1 MHPDKKVG
9 LALGILLIGI
19 VGAFFFR
26 NEAPNPESA
35 VPVLAHGDELDKR
48 IGVQRHAPYLPTSD
62 KQKADANKIPDA
74 FMADVAPRVPS
85 GSNGPVPEPIRPNAP
100 RELDKVAPLPNPSS
114 DAAGLDRA
122 LAGNPTAN
130 KPDSTKGPSTGNA
143 TSHEVV
149 AGDTLSSISFK
160 YFGTHRRFQELYEF
174 NKDVLR
180 TPNDLRLGM
189 KLKIPPADNS
199 AAATPVTPTVPKSAM
214 ATPETGATSV
224 TEKPTAATPAA
235 TVDEPPVKP
244 SFVRPKTSPV
254 RPPTRSN
261 KSLTQAP
268 PPGVPSVEGLD
279 PRRDPAVIASRP
291 KPEDEG
297 TADPQHK
304 TSSN

>member
-62 KQKADANKIPDA
+62 KQKSDANKIPDA

-85 GSNGPVPEPIRPNAP
+85 GSSGPVPEPIRPDAP
-100 RELDKVAPLPNPSS
+100 REVNKVAPLPNPSS
-114 DAAGLDRA
+114 DAAGLDHA
-122 LAGNPTAN
+122 LSGSYTAN
-130 KPDSTKGPSTGNA
+130 KPDNKAQVAGNA
-143 TSHEVV
+143 TTHEVV
-149 AGDTLSSISFK
+149 AGDTLSNISFK

-189 KLKIPPADNS
+189 KLKIPPVEGS
-199 AAATPVTPTVPKSAM
+199 AAAAPVTQTVPKSAM
-214 ATPETGATSV
+214 ATSETGATAV
-224 TEKPTAATPAA
+224 TDKPAA
-235 TVDEPPVKP
+235 VAPPAPAEEPPVKP

-254 RPPTRSN
+254 RPPTRNN

-297 TADPQHK
+297 AADPQHK